1 MRISDWSSDVCSSD
15 LAGSPSPFRA
25 PAFAGTLPPSP
36 AGRGKGGSA
45 LSLTADDGAAVRMQ
59 HLPRHVAGIVAG
71 EEQEGGRD
79 LVGLAGAAHR
89 GVLAEMRELFLIRPA
104 RRIERGPD
112 RPRRDRVDEIG
123 RAHV

>member
-15 LAGSPSPFRA
+15 L
-25 PAFAGTLPPSP
+25 
-36 AGRGKGGSA
+36 
-45 LSLTADDGAAVRMQ
+45 LTADDGAAVRMQ

-112 RPRRDRVDEIG
+112 RPRRDRVDADAVADRSEEQTSELQSLM
-123 RAHV
+123 RNSNAVFCL